1 MSERIAIVAGN
12 WKMHGSKASNAL
24 LIQRLLAGLVDVRAK
39 CQVLLCV
46 PFPYLAQVAS
56 LVAAGTNQAPLLLGA
71 QDVSE
76 HDGGAWTGETSAAML
91 KDLGC
96 SHVLVGHSERRRY
109 FGDNNVRVAAKF
121 MAAQRNG
128 LCPVLC
134 VGETL
139 DERELGQTEAAVS
152 QQLDAVIAAAGVA
165 ALDNAVLA
173 YEPVWAIGTGKTA
186 SPVQAQDVHAF
197 LRRYISTHDA
207 ALARRLRILYGGSVK
222 AGNAR
227 ELFSQTDVDG
237 GLIGGASL
245 IAEDFLAICSAASA

>member
-1 MSERIAIVAGN
+1 MSDRMAIVAGN
-12 WKMHGSKASNAL
+12 WKMHGSLASNAL
-24 LIQRLLAGLVDVRAK
+24 LIQQLRAGLADVRAK

-56 LVAAGTNQAPLLLGA
+56 LVAAGTGQSALLLGA

-76 HDGGAWTGETSAAML
+76 HDVGAWTGETSAAML

-96 SHVLVGHSERRRY
+96 SHVLVGHSERRIH
-109 FGDNNVRVAAKF
+109 FGDSNARVAAKF
-121 MAAQRNG
+121 MAAQRHG
-128 LCPVLC
+128 LSPVLC

-139 DERELGQTEAAVS
+139 VEREQGQTEAVVAK
-152 QQLDAVIAAAGVA
+152 QLDAVIAAAGVA
-165 ALDNAVLA
+165 ALNNAVLA

-186 SPVQAQDVHAF
+186 SPSQAQAVHAF
-197 LRRYISTHDA
+197 LRSHISKHDA
-207 ALARRLRILYGGSVK
+207 TLASRLRILYGGSVK

-227 ELFSQTDVDG
+227 ELFSQIDVDG

-245 IAEDFLAICSAASA
+245 VAEDFLAICSAASA